1 MPISDEG
8 LAVTTSRATERA
20 KVEGGDEAISMA
32 EALAI
37 MGDDGDGSSTQA
49 GDVLALLGDED
60 AEAAK
65 AAKAKRYDSKSDDI
79 LLEDHQRL

>member
-8 LAVTTSRATERA
+8 VAIA
-20 KVEGGDEAISMA
+20 KGRVQVEGGDESISMA

-60 AEAAK
+60 AAAAK
-65 AAKAKRYDSKSDDI
+65 AEKAKR
-79 LLEDHQRL
+79 